1 MLANQVLLIKFLA
14 EIKKVFNH
22 CLTRVRYARHHL
34 YGG

>member
-14 EIKKVFNH
+14 DIIY
-22 CLTRVRYARHHL
+22 LTRVRYARHHL